1 MHLWQLLSSFPSAV
15 PTVLLAV
22 LLIYWL
28 ISIAGVLDMG
38 DALDLDTDA
47 GHAAHDAHDPA
58 DLHSVAGYLVAL
70 GLGGVPL
77 SVAASALVF
86 FTWLIT
92 ALLHQYLL
100 AWLPAGLARAAG
112 GVVVLLLAAA
122 LAIPLSARVLT
133 PLRGLF
139 VQHGARRNASL
150 VGLECAITTE
160 QVTRRFGRAAVADH
174 GASIQ
179 IRVWAEEPNALSRRA
194 RAVII
199 GYDAR
204 TGHYEVQAIPESV

>member
-1 MHLWQLLSSFPSAV
+1 M
-15 PTVLLAV
+15 
-22 LLIYWL
+22 
-28 ISIAGVLDMG
+28 
-38 DALDLDTDA
+38 
-47 GHAAHDAHDPA
+47 
-58 DLHSVAGYLVAL
+58 AL

-86 FTWLIT
+86 FTWLAT
-92 ALLHQYLL
+92 ALLHQYVL
-100 AWLPAGLARAAG
+100 AWMLRPDWRAVG
-112 GVVVLLLAAA
+112 GMAVLLLAAG

-174 GASIQ
+174 GASIH
-179 IRVWAEEPNALSRRA
+179 IRVWAEEPNELARQA

-204 TGHYEVQAIPESV
+204 PATMKCKPLPKPFNQPLK